1 MQRVVGPD
9 EAALLV
15 EPGRIDALRRH
26 SGMAGH
32 CRRAIALRMQAPDER
47 RRFELDVD
55 ALRAVLEEPRAA
67 LVGGV
72 VAVDELAQLVVQD
85 AAALDLREGPGALDA
100 LVAQVADKVK
110 DLSVREIQIV
120 DSGDGGSLA
129 QVAAAYP
136 AIVTE
141 VLSTLKGL
149 TGVDIK
155 NLLTPVEGDKR

>member
-1 MQRVVGPD
+1 MRVLTEALQAAGPNAR
-9 EAALLV
+9 ELFVL
-15 EPGRIDALRRH
+15 
-26 SGMAGH
+26 S
-32 CRRAIALRMQAPDER
+32 Q
-47 RRFELDVD
+47 LDV
-55 ALRAVLEEPRAA
+55 
-67 LVGGV
+67 
-72 VAVDELAQLVVQD
+72 
-85 AAALDLREGPGALDA
+85 